1 MIAEIAR
8 SGRLLQ
14 VMRATGGYVFFFFVG
29 AAREL
34 LALKVAGPRPGGYI
48 DAFATSPGQGV
59 AYLCYEIVSRA
70 PHQHLQEYTRM
81 CEKKL
86 YLFVR

>member
-1 MIAEIAR
+1 MNAEIPR
-8 SGRLLQ
+8 SRRLLQ
-14 VMRATGGYVFFFFVG
+14 VVRATNGYVLFFLGG
-29 AAREL
+29 ATREL
-34 LALKVAGPRPGGYI
+34 LVLQVAGPRPGGYI
-48 DAFATSPGQGV
+48 DAFATGLGQGV

-86 YLFVR
+86 CLFVR